1 MSGPGAY
8 LFDEVERNQVL
19 DVLEEGYLS
28 RYGSEAN
35 PAFKGKVLEFEKQLS
50 QFMDSNYT
58 IAVNSGTS
66 ALMASLFA
74 LGIGPGDE
82 VIVPGYTFIATMS
95 AVVVFGAIPVL
106 TEIDDSLT
114 IDPEDI
120 RKKISE
126 KTKAIIPVHMI
137 GNPCNMD
144 SIMEISR
151 EFGIPVLE
159 DAAQAVGASYK
170 GKRVGSI
177 GDIGAFSLNIY
188 KVINTG
194 DGGAL
199 VTNNKALY
207 EKAFGFHDQGHRP
220 LRMGAEIGTRDM
232 IGINMRMNELSG
244 AFALGQFSKLSSI
257 LELLK
262 EKKTLFKKALSEA
275 KLPHMKFRRIN
286 DPGEC
291 HTLCTLIFDTPRYAK
306 KIADRI
312 NAQTMDK
319 SGWHVYNNMENIL
332 EYFRKKGY
340 SETFKKHCL
349 PVTDDILSRSVN
361 LSVGVVDKGIG
372 ANFGI
377 NILADDEEI
386 LKTAEKFV
394 TMAEP
399 ILRS

>member
-8 LFDEVERNQVL
+8 LFDEVEKNQVL
-19 DVLEEGYLS
+19 EVLADGYLS
-28 RYGSEAN
+28 RYGSESN

-50 QFMDSNYT
+50 EFMDTNYT

-66 ALMASLFA
+66 ALMAALFA

-95 AVVVFGAIPVL
+95 AVVVIGAIPVL

-120 RKKISE
+120 RKKITE

-137 GNPCNMD
+137 GNPSDMD
-144 SIMEISR
+144 PIMEISR

-170 GKRVGSI
+170 GRRVGSI

-199 VTNNKALY
+199 VTNDKELY

-262 EKKTLFKKALSEA
+262 EKKTLFKKVIADA

-291 HTLCTLIFDTPRYAK
+291 HTLCTLIFDSPQYAE
-306 KIADRI
+306 KIAAGI

-332 EYFRKKGY
+332 EYYRKKGY
-340 SETFKKHCL
+340 SDTNKKHCL
-349 PVTDDILSRSVN
+349 PTTDDILSRSVN

-377 NILADDEEI
+377 NILKDDEEI
-386 LKTAEKFV
+386 LETAEKFV
-394 TMAEP
+394 ALARP
-399 ILRS
+399 ILGG